1 LVWMWRQTLYMRESP
16 PPRGVCTE
24 IVCFQLFTADC
35 LYGDRLFCVTYVS
48 SGILMRKIPANA
60 QKKQVLRFAQN
71 DRTDAGNFSNRYVQ
85 VPPLRCA
92 SAGMTTHFG
101 SHPIRRCPP
110 GCKREKAWPGPCLS
124 YSLANYG
131 VILRQ
136 A

>member
-1 LVWMWRQTLYMRESP
+1 MWRQTLYMRESP
-16 PPRGVCTE
+16 LPGVFVRRLFVFSCLRLTACTE
-24 IVCFQLFTADC
+24 IVCFVQLT
-35 LYGDRLFCVTYVS
+35 VS

-60 QKKQVLRFAQN
+60 QKKQALRFAQK
-71 DRTDAGNFSNRYVQ
+71 DRTETRNFSNRYVQ

-92 SAGMTTHFG
+92 SAGMTTHFWFT
-101 SHPIRRCPP
+101 SNPKMPPP

-131 VILRQ
+131 VILCQ